1 MDTIGYSME
10 TSGGYDEGNQK
21 KEVPI
26 MKRKNIALTLLA
38 AMVLTAVTG
47 CASGKAPDPSQ
58 GEKPGE
64 DIVII
69 GEEGEET
76 SAEVAVK
83 SIEALQG
90 MEITGWLNDH
100 TLVLSKENPDL
111 PKLTL
116 EEYQGL
122 HPRSLYTYDL
132 NTKEFTLLQGKADWN
147 FWGAELSK
155 DKKNIFYYEY
165 TLGDPAFFMMP
176 VAPNGTGTLIEEAM
190 SGEWTSENVLIGPSY
205 KGGVYLKS
213 PAGALEHIEELK
225 EMNVIHAVQIKD
237 AVIFMEI
244 SSTSLKKFDLNT
256 REITTLPLE
265 NVYSILPSP
274 SSTHFTAI
282 VSDGAKST
290 LVLSDADA
298 STRTVLAEGISIS
311 AVAWSEDQRMISYY
325 LKKDLN
331 GASNEGL
338 YVYDLLSGTTTLVAV
353 DGEIQRSVFSPS
365 GEQLSYTK
373 FTANGADS
381 TILTL
386 TVPAKK

>member
-1 MDTIGYSME
+1 
-10 TSGGYDEGNQK
+10 
-21 KEVPI
+21 

-47 CASGKAPDPSQ
+47 CASGKAPDASQ

-76 SAEVAVK
+76 PAGITVK
-83 SIEALQG
+83 SIEALYG
-90 MEITGWLNDH
+90 MEITGWLNEH
-100 TLVLSKENPDL
+100 TVILSKENTDL
-111 PKLTL
+111 PKLEL
-116 EEYQGL
+116 EDL
-122 HPRSLYTYDL
+122 KDFHPRSLYSYDI
-132 NTKEFTLLQGKADWN
+132 TSQEFTLLQGQKEFN
-147 FWGAELSK
+147 LWGGELSK
-155 DKKNIFYYEY
+155 DKKNLFYYEY
-165 TLGDPAFFMMP
+165 TLGDPAYFVMP
-176 VAPNGTGTLIEEAM
+176 LASTNEEGTLIEEAM

-213 PAGALEHIEELK
+213 PAGAVEHIEELK

-244 SSTSLKKFDLNT
+244 SSTSLKKLDLNT

-325 LKKDLN
+325 LKKDVN

-373 FTANGADS
+373 FTGTGADS

>member
-1 MDTIGYSME
+1 
-10 TSGGYDEGNQK
+10 
-21 KEVPI
+21 

-38 AMVLTAVTG
+38 ALVLTVVTG
-47 CASGKAPDPSQ
+47 CASGKDPDATQ

-76 SAEVAVK
+76 PEEVTVK
-83 SIEALQG
+83 SIEALKG

-100 TLVLSKENPDL
+100 TVVVSKENPVL
-111 PKLTL
+111 PKLNL
-116 EEYQGL
+116 DELKEL

-132 NTKEFTLLQGKADWN
+132 TTKEFTLLQGMADWN
-147 FWGAELSK
+147 LWGAELSK
-155 DKKNIFYYEY
+155 DKKNLFYYEY

-176 VAPNGTGTLIEEAM
+176 VAANGTGTLIEEAM
-190 SGEWTSENVLIGPSY
+190 SGEWTSDNILVGPSY
-205 KGGVYLKS
+205 KGGVFMKA
-213 PAGALEHIEELK
+213 PGGTVEHIDELQ
-225 EMNVIHAVQIKD
+225 EMNVVHAVKIKD
-237 AVIFMEI
+237 AILFTEI

-274 SSTHFTAI
+274 SGTHFTAI
-282 VSDGAKST
+282 LGDGAKST
-290 LVLSDADA
+290 LILSDADA
-298 STRTVLAEGISIS
+298 ATKTVLAEGISIS
-311 AVAWSEDQRMISYY
+311 AAAWSEDQRMISYY
-325 LKKDLN
+325 LKKDVN

-353 DGEIQRSVFSPS
+353 DGEIQRSVFSIS
-365 GEQLSYTK
+365 GEEISYTK
-373 FTANGADS
+373 YTETGADS

-386 TVPAKK
+386 TQPAKK

>member
-1 MDTIGYSME
+1 
-10 TSGGYDEGNQK
+10 
-21 KEVPI
+21 

-47 CASGKAPDPSQ
+47 CASGKAPDASQ
-58 GEKPGE
+58 VEKPGE

-76 SAEVAVK
+76 PAGITVK
-83 SIEALQG
+83 SIEALYG
-90 MEITGWLNDH
+90 MEITGWLNEH
-100 TLVLSKENPDL
+100 TVILSKENTDL
-111 PKLTL
+111 PKLEL
-116 EEYQGL
+116 EDL
-122 HPRSLYTYDL
+122 KDFHPRSLYSYDI
-132 NTKEFTLLQGKADWN
+132 TSQEFTLLQGQKEFN
-147 FWGAELSK
+147 LWGSELSR
-155 DKKNIFYYEY
+155 DKKNLFYYEY
-165 TLGDPAFFMMP
+165 TLGDPAYFMMP
-176 VAPNGTGTLIEEAM
+176 VAADGTGTLIEEAM
-190 SGEWTSENVLIGPSY
+190 SGEWTSDNILVGPSY

-213 PAGALEHIEELK
+213 PAGAVEHIEELK
-225 EMNVIHAVQIKD
+225 EMNVVHAVKIKD
-237 AVIFMEI
+237 AILFTEI
-244 SSTSLKKFDLNT
+244 TSTSLKKFDLNT

-274 SSTHFTAI
+274 SGTHFTAI
-282 VSDGAKST
+282 LGDGAKST
-290 LVLSDADA
+290 LILSDADA
-298 STRTVLAEGISIS
+298 ATKTVLAEGISIS
-311 AVAWSEDQRMISYY
+311 ATAWSEDQRMISYY
-325 LKKDLN
+325 LRKDVN

-373 FTANGADS
+373 FTGTGADS

>member
-1 MDTIGYSME
+1 
-10 TSGGYDEGNQK
+10 
-21 KEVPI
+21 

-47 CASGKAPDPSQ
+47 CASGKAPDASP

-76 SAEVAVK
+76 PEEISVK
-83 SIEALQG
+83 SIEALKG
-90 MEITGWLNDH
+90 MEITSWLNEH
-100 TLVLSKENPDL
+100 TVILSKENTDL
-111 PKLTL
+111 PKLSL
-116 EEYQGL
+116 EDL
-122 HPRSLYTYDL
+122 KDFHPRSLYTYDL
-132 NTKEFTLLQGKADWN
+132 NTKEFTLLQGKKDFN
-147 FWGAELSK
+147 LWGGELSK
-155 DKKNIFYYEY
+155 DKKSLFYYEY
-165 TLGDPAFFMMP
+165 TLGDPAYFVMP
-176 VAPNGTGTLIEEAM
+176 VASTNGAGTLIEEAM
-190 SGEWTSENVLIGPSY
+190 SGEWTSENVVIGPSY

-213 PAGALEHIEELK
+213 PAGAAEHIAELK
-225 EMNVIHAVQIKD
+225 EMNVVHAVQIKD
-237 AVIFMEI
+237 AVIFVEI

-274 SSTHFTAI
+274 SGTHFTAI
-282 VSDGAKST
+282 VSDGAKSS

-311 AVAWSEDQRMISYY
+311 AVAWSEDQHMISYY
-325 LKKDLN
+325 LKKDVN

-353 DGEIQRSVFSPS
+353 DGEIQRSVFSTS

-373 FTANGADS
+373 YTGTGADS

-386 TVPAKK
+386 SLPAKK

>member
-1 MDTIGYSME
+1 
-10 TSGGYDEGNQK
+10 
-21 KEVPI
+21 

-47 CASGKAPDPSQ
+47 CASGKAPDASQ
-58 GEKPGE
+58 GEKPGD

-76 SAEVAVK
+76 PAGITVK
-83 SIEALQG
+83 SIEALYG
-90 MEITGWLNDH
+90 MEITGWLNEH
-100 TLVLSKENPDL
+100 TVILSKENTDL
-111 PKLTL
+111 PKLEL
-116 EEYQGL
+116 EDL
-122 HPRSLYTYDL
+122 KDFHPRSLYSYDI
-132 NTKEFTLLQGKADWN
+132 TSQEFTLLQGQKEFN
-147 FWGAELSK
+147 LWGSELSR
-155 DKKNIFYYEY
+155 DKKNLFYYEY
-165 TLGDPAFFMMP
+165 TLGDPAYFVMP
-176 VAPNGTGTLIEEAM
+176 LASANEESTLIEEAM

-213 PAGALEHIEELK
+213 PAGAVEHIEELK

-244 SSTSLKKFDLNT
+244 SSTSLKKLDLNT

-274 SSTHFTAI
+274 SNTHFTAI

-325 LKKDLN
+325 LKKDVN

-353 DGEIQRSVFSPS
+353 DGEIQRSVFSLS

-373 FTANGADS
+373 FTETGADS

-386 TVPAKK
+386 SLPAKK